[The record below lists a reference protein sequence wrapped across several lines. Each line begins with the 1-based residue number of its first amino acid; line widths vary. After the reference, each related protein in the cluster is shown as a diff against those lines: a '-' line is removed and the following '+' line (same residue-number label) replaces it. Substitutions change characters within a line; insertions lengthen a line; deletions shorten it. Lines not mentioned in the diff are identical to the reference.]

1 MPDLGKYAV
10 EVGLAYG
17 VSLALLAGLVLGYW
31 LRSASVKR
39 RLYDVENRAK
49 KTPLDGD

>member
-17 VSLALLAGLVLGYW
+17 ISLALIAALVAW
-31 LRSASVKR
+31 FWTRSVRTRRALREVEGR
-39 RLYDVENRAK
+39 RDAAK
-49 KTPLDGD
+49 VRG

>member
-17 VSLALLAGLVLGYW
+17 VSLALLIGLVW
-31 LRSASVKR
+31 ISAIQSR
-39 RLYDVENRAK
+39 RAK
-49 KTPLDGD
+49 RDLDEAEARWRK